1 MIFKILCPLTDRI
14 NKFILTIYQRAPN
27 PNQSV
32 SSLKPYVKCYLR
44 PDSTKA
50 TKKKVQ
56 ALFNGANPI
65 FTETMEYDIS
75 LIDFKNR
82 TLEVSVVNNN
92 TVKKEKIGSVEIK
105 LYDLDFKRGEYIKW
119 YELRQVSSWRK

>member
-1 MIFKILCPLTDRI
+1 M
-14 NKFILTIYQRAPN
+14 
-27 PNQSV
+27 
-32 SSLKPYVKCYLR
+32 KPYVKCYLR
-44 PDSTKA
+44 PDATKA

-82 TLEVSVVNNN
+82 TLEISVLNNKLN
-92 TVKKEKIGSVEIK
+92 NKEKIGSVEII
-105 LYDLDFKRGEYIKW
+105 LYDINWNNNEYIKW
-119 YELRQVSSWRK
+119 YDLR

>member
-1 MIFKILCPLTDRI
+1 
-14 NKFILTIYQRAPN
+14 
-27 PNQSV
+27 
-32 SSLKPYVKCYLR
+32 
-44 PDSTKA
+44 
-50 TKKKVQ
+50 
-56 ALFNGANPI
+56 
-65 FTETMEYDIS
+65 MEYDIS

-119 YELRQVSSWRK
+119 YELR

>member
-1 MIFKILCPLTDRI
+1 
-14 NKFILTIYQRAPN
+14 
-27 PNQSV
+27 
-32 SSLKPYVKCYLR
+32 LKPYVKCYLR

-82 TLEVSVVNNN
+82 TLEISVVNNN

-105 LYDLDFKRGEYIKW
+105 LYDLDFKKGEYIKW
-119 YELRQVSSWRK
+119 YELR